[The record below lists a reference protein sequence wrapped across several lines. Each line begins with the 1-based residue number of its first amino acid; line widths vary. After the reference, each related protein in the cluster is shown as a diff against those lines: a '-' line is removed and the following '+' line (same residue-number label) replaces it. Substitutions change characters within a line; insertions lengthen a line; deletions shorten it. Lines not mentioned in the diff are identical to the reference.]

1 MKIEVNSL
9 SFRYEKS
16 KEAVH
21 DASFSVE
28 KGEIFGLV
36 GRNGSGKSTVLGL
49 LAGALKLQTG
59 EIHFDFGVRD
69 LAHADPRSSVG
80 VVFQS
85 NSLDQKLSCLQNLK
99 LAAMLYRLKGAEA
112 ARRIAE
118 CLELAGL
125 TSVAKNDVA
134 SLSGGMKRRLD
145 LVRAILH
152 EPEVLLLDEPT
163 VGLDEASFRQMWQVM
178 ETLRTRRQ
186 LTVVVATHRP
196 EEAERCARVAIF
208 QDGKITTIDSPQ
220 NLRAQL
226 ERDVVVL
233 KSLKTNEVSAHISEL
248 FSLPVVIDG
257 EEILV
262 QSKEGHLL
270 IPKLVEAFPQGV
282 LTSVSL
288 RQASMA
294 DVFLKLT
301 GSALS

>member
-1 MKIEVNSL
+1 MKIEVSGL
-9 SFRYEKS
+9 SFRYVKS

-21 DASFSVE
+21 DATFSVE

-49 LAGALKLQTG
+49 LAGSLKLQTG
-59 EIHFDFGVRD
+59 EILFDFGVRD

-80 VVFQS
+80 VVFQN
-85 NSLDQKLSCLQNLK
+85 NSLDQKLTCLENLQ
-99 LAAMLYRLKGAEA
+99 LAAMLYKLKGAA
-112 ARRIAE
+112 AKKRIAE

-125 TSVAKNDVA
+125 KDVAKDDVA
-134 SLSGGMKRRLD
+134 SLSGGMRRRLD
-145 LVRAILH
+145 LARALLH

-163 VGLDEASFRQMWQVM
+163 VGLDEASFRQMWLVL
-178 ETLRTRRQ
+178 ESLRTSRQ

-196 EEAERCARVAIF
+196 EEAERCQRVAIF
-208 QDGKITTIDSPQ
+208 QEGKIKTINTPQ
-220 NLRAQL
+220 LMRAEL
-226 ERDVVVL
+226 DPDVVVL
-233 KSLKTNEVSAHISEL
+233 KTTQIHEVSASILKL
-248 FSLPVVIDG
+248 FALPVLTEGD
-257 EEILV
+257 EILV
-262 QSKEGHLL
+262 QSAEGHLL
-270 IPKLVEAFPQGV
+270 IPKLVEAFPRGI